1 MQRKDK
7 HPSLSKSRVL
17 PSKGELR
24 VGIVVSEYNSDITY
38 PMRDAAIET
47 LRNAGIKDKNIHIT
61 TAPGGFEIPILCQ
74 RLAKEKSQRKK
85 YDGLIAIGCVIRGDT
100 DHYVYIANEST
111 RGVMDV
117 MLKYDIPIANAI
129 LTVNN
134 LEQAKIRSQGETNKG
149 IEAATALLSVCTGRT
164 CAIEV

>member
-1 MQRKDK
+1 MQRNIKIK
-7 HPSLSKSRVL
+7 NEKSGGV
-17 PSKGELR
+17 KLR
-24 VGIVVSEYNSDITY
+24 IGIVVSEYNNDITY

-47 LRNAGIKDKNIHIT
+47 LKSVGVKNIDVVN
-61 TAPGGFEIPILCQ
+61 APGGFEIPILCQ
-74 RLAKEKSQRKK
+74 RLAKTGK

-100 DHYVYIANEST
+100 DHYIYIANEST

-134 LEQAKIRSQGETNKG
+134 LKQAQIRSRGKTNKG
-149 IEAATALLSVCTGRT
+149 MEAANALLAVLL
-164 CAIEV
+164 